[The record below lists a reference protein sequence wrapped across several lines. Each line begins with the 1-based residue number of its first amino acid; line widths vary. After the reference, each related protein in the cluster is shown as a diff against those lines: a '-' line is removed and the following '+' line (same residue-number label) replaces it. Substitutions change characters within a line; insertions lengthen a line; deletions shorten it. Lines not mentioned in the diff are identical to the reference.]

1 MYYSKRESAAMMLNI
16 MRNFSFEIDDKR
28 IAVVTK
34 SVRDIMIN
42 NLGVSD
48 ASIKY
53 YLLDMIDRGI
63 IRKGGMCEYI
73 IPHDGYTSLVEEEAA
88 QV

>member
-1 MYYSKRESAAMMLNI
+1 MYYSKRESAAIMLKI
-16 MRNFSFEIDDKR
+16 MRNFSFEIDGMR
-28 IAVVTK
+28 IAAVTK
-34 SVRDIMIN
+34 SVRDIMIR

-48 ASIKY
+48 DSIKH
-53 YLLDMIDRGI
+53 YLVSMADDGL

-73 IPHDGYTSLVEEEAA
+73 IPHEGFSSLAEEEAA